1 VGTSVEP
8 DQTALSESDEQ
19 SEAEGIAAEEIDA
32 SFVPRLRPEVAALEV
47 EGEAVLHVEG
57 THDLHWL
64 NGTASIVASFFDG
77 STTLDEAIRDLSDAF
92 HTDPEVVGNDVLEI
106 TREVGRAGLLD
117 GVRRHVPEHAHTPQG
132 LDVGTE
138 LPSFSFPDLEGNP
151 VAFEDLRGQRV
162 LLVNWSPGCG
172 FCQKITGE
180 LADLQPDL
188 RERGVRLVLVSMGT
202 PDDNRRLLEEHNL
215 DTTLL
220 LQDQDRLE
228 FFAGIGTPAA
238 YLLDEDGNT
247 ASELSL
253 GALDVPKLARELA
266 GRPEPESD

>member
-1 VGTSVEP
+1 VGTSVES
-8 DQTALSESDEQ
+8 DKTALPESDEQ
-19 SEAEGIAAEEIDA
+19 IEVEEIDPKEIDG
-32 SFVPRLRPEVAALEV
+32 SFVPRLRPEVAALEI

-64 NGTASIVASFFDG
+64 NGTGSIVASFFDG
-77 STTLDEAIRDLSDAF
+77 STSLHEAIGELSEAF
-92 HTDPEVVGNDVLEI
+92 HTEPEVVGNDVLEI
-106 TREVGRAGLLD
+106 TREVGRAGLLE
-117 GVRRHVPEHAHTPQG
+117 GVKRYVPEPARPPEG

-162 LLVNWSPGCG
+162 LLVNWSPACG
-172 FCQKITGE
+172 FCRKITSE
-180 LADLQPDL
+180 LAELQPDL
-188 RERGVRLVLVSMGT
+188 RERGVQLVLVSIGT
-202 PDDNRRLLEEHNL
+202 PDDNRELLEEHNL

-266 GRPEPESD
+266 GRPEPEPE